1 MQEATE
7 IIAKLKEEAV
17 VIIATTVATLVP
29 TFVLGCILNKKITTY
44 KDSIGYLQQEV
55 QDIKEK
61 IESLASDKETLTDGL
76 SKLNNSI
83 KSMGDKIDQNT
94 KFVGDLQQEVQG
106 LSGKIETCPKIIE
119 TEVSDEEG
127 TEKENTQKEITK
139 FDTQADNTAG
149 NTAVHKD
156 GEVGNDTTSSSME
169 SSSNDSKEV

>member
-1 MQEATE
+1 MQNVTE

-29 TFVLGCILNKKITTY
+29 TFVLGRILNKKITTY

-55 QDIKEK
+55 QDIKEKIETKYTEQNKK

-94 KFVGDLQQEVQG
+94 KFVGDLKQ
-106 LSGKIETCPKIIE
+106 
-119 TEVSDEEG
+119 
-127 TEKENTQKEITK
+127 
-139 FDTQADNTAG
+139 
-149 NTAVHKD
+149 
-156 GEVGNDTTSSSME
+156 
-169 SSSNDSKEV
+169 

>member
-1 MQEATE
+1 MQKVTE

-44 KDSIGYLQQEV
+44 KDSIGY
-55 QDIKEK
+55 
-61 IESLASDKETLTDGL
+61 
-76 SKLNNSI
+76 
-83 KSMGDKIDQNT
+83 
-94 KFVGDLQQEVQG
+94 LQQEVQG

>member
-61 IESLASDKETLTDGL
+61 IETKYTEQNKKFKDFDDYEKIADEFTRLEGKVDELDK
-76 SKLNNSI
+76 KLDDALGSEDEYTQI
-83 KSMGDKIDQNT
+83 
-94 KFVGDLQQEVQG
+94 LVQG
-106 LSGKIETCPKIIE
+106 KIPKNMESNIGRQSVNSLEEEEESNTSLIKDDGRGGDEEFRSE
-119 TEVSDEEG
+119 TE
-127 TEKENTQKEITK
+127 
-139 FDTQADNTAG
+139 
-149 NTAVHKD
+149 
-156 GEVGNDTTSSSME
+156 
-169 SSSNDSKEV
+169 